1 MKVGDLVRRIY
12 KGYRPNWMGTL
23 QTGIITSES
32 SDHSEY
38 AVFWVDCNH
47 GWINADDIEAASK
60 ESVK

>member
-12 KGYRPNWMGTL
+12 KGYKLNWMGTL
-23 QTGIITSES
+23 QTGIITNES

-38 AVFWVDCNH
+38 AVFWVDCKH